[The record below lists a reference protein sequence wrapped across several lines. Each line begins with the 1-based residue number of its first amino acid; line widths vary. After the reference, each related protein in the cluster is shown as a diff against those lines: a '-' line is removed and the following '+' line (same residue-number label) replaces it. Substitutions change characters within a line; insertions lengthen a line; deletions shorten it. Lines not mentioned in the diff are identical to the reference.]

1 MTWIAA
7 IAGLAGAVIGAV
19 LTVALTYWLLPK

>member
-1 MTWIAA
+1 MTWITAL
-7 IAGLAGAVIGAV
+7 AGLAGAVIGSV